1 MMCFRSSRSLVL
13 STYNSNSRSNDY
25 KAKCSLLK
33 SNNPCVS
40 QGYVDYLHLF
50 YCNFGKLHFYGHS
63 LLILWLLMLFYLLG
77 NTTSEYFCYSIESL
91 SSLLKLSPTLVGVT
105 LLSLSNGA
113 PDVFSSAVSFMDSGT
128 QDIALNTVLGGAF
141 VYDLCCA
148 FVRYVCFLL
157 LVLSSLTLILIYG
170 RINHWG
176 SLAFSSMYI
185 VYVILVY
192 IIYTIWNSGAM
203 DEICSGSYKSILTG
217 IEKEEIECLDEG
229 MWKMEMDHMLFW
241 ILQTPLNLPR
251 RFTIPRACKDR
262 WSKPVAV
269 VSVTLA
275 PILISVLWDFQDD
288 STGLMIYGIGCLFG
302 LTFWVLAYLK
312 TEKSS
317 PADKCLFSCLAEGFI
332 MSVIWSYITAQ
343 ELVGLLI
350 SLGYILGISHTIL
363 GLTALAWGNSL
374 GDLIT
379 NLTMA
384 LNGGPQGAQVALSG
398 CYAGPIFNTLF
409 GLGLSLFSSTWCRY
423 PSPVK
428 IPKDPYLLEPLG
440 FLIAT
445 LIWTLLVLPMKDMRL
460 DGVLGG
466 GLFLIYFI
474 SMSLRLVQVVEPLQ
488 LHTFT

>member
-1 MMCFRSSRSLVL
+1 SSRSLVL
-13 STYNSNSRSNDY
+13 STYNSNSRSSQQIYKGLVDLDDY
-25 KAKCSLLK
+25 KAKCSLL
-33 SNNPCVS
+33 N
-40 QGYVDYLHLF
+40 
-50 YCNFGKLHFYGHS
+50 
-63 LLILWLLMLFYLLG
+63 
-77 NTTSEYFCYSIESL
+77 L

-128 QDIALNTVLGGAF
+128 QDIALNTVLGGALF
-141 VYDLCCA
+141 VTCVVMP
-148 FVRYVCFLL
+148 F
-157 LVLSSLTLILIYG
+157 
-170 RINHWG
+170 
-176 SLAFSSMYI
+176 
-185 VYVILVY
+185 
-192 IIYTIWNSGAM
+192 
-203 DEICSGSYKSILTG
+203 
-217 IEKEEIECLDEG
+217 
-229 MWKMEMDHMLFW
+229 
-241 ILQTPLNLPR
+241 NLPR

-288 STGLMIYGIGCLFG
+288 NTDLMIYGIGCLFG
-302 LTFWVLAYLK
+302 LTFGVLAYLK

-317 PADKCLFSCLAEGFI
+317 PPDKCLFSCLAGGFI

-363 GLTALAWGNSL
+363 G
-374 GDLIT
+374 
-379 NLTMA
+379 
-384 LNGGPQGAQVALSG
+384 AQVALSG

-409 GLGLSLFSSTWCRY
+409 GLGLSLVSSTWCRY

-428 IPKDPYLLEPLG
+428 IPKDLYLLEPLG

-445 LIWTLLVLPMKDMRL
+445 LIWTLLVLPMKDTRL

>member
-1 MMCFRSSRSLVL
+1 
-13 STYNSNSRSNDY
+13 
-25 KAKCSLLK
+25 
-33 SNNPCVS
+33 
-40 QGYVDYLHLF
+40 
-50 YCNFGKLHFYGHS
+50 
-63 LLILWLLMLFYLLG
+63 MLFYLLG
-77 NTTSEYFCYSIESL
+77 NTTSEYFCYSLESL

-113 PDVFSSAVSFMDSGT
+113 PDVFSSAVSFIDSGT
-128 QDIALNTVLGGAF
+128 QDIALNTVLGGALF
-141 VYDLCCA
+141 VTCVVMP
-148 FVRYVCFLL
+148 F
-157 LVLSSLTLILIYG
+157 
-170 RINHWG
+170 
-176 SLAFSSMYI
+176 
-185 VYVILVY
+185 
-192 IIYTIWNSGAM
+192 
-203 DEICSGSYKSILTG
+203 
-217 IEKEEIECLDEG
+217 
-229 MWKMEMDHMLFW
+229 
-241 ILQTPLNLPR
+241 NLPR

-288 STGLMIYGIGCLFG
+288 NTGLMIYGIGCLFG
-302 LTFWVLAYLK
+302 LTFGVLSYLK

-317 PADKCLFSCLAEGFI
+317 PPDKCLFSCLAGGFI
-332 MSVIWSYITAQ
+332 MSVIWSCITTQ

-363 GLTALAWGNSL
+363 GLTALAWGNSV

-409 GLGLSLFSSTWCRY
+409 GLGLSLVSSTWCRY
-423 PSPVK
+423 LSPVK

-440 FLIAT
+440 FLTAT

-474 SMSLRLVQVVEPLQ
+474 SISLRLVQVVEPLQ

>member
-1 MMCFRSSRSLVL
+1 
-13 STYNSNSRSNDY
+13 
-25 KAKCSLLK
+25 
-33 SNNPCVS
+33 
-40 QGYVDYLHLF
+40 
-50 YCNFGKLHFYGHS
+50 
-63 LLILWLLMLFYLLG
+63 MLFYLLG

-128 QDIALNTVLGGAF
+128 QDIALNT
-141 VYDLCCA
+141 
-148 FVRYVCFLL
+148 
-157 LVLSSLTLILIYG
+157 
-170 RINHWG
+170 
-176 SLAFSSMYI
+176 
-185 VYVILVY
+185 
-192 IIYTIWNSGAM
+192 
-203 DEICSGSYKSILTG
+203 
-217 IEKEEIECLDEG
+217 
-229 MWKMEMDHMLFW
+229 
-241 ILQTPLNLPR
+241 TPLNLPR